1 MLDAIVVDAQRAAAF
16 AATAGAS
23 LQWIATGTNDDPGS
37 DTTNARVRTARAQ
50 WLVDALRARGITN
63 VVAAPDDDAT
73 ARETRQR
80 GAFLR
85 LSGATP

>member
-1 MLDAIVVDAQRAAAF
+1 MPTGRNHGLLI
-16 AATAGAS
+16 AG
-23 LQWIATGTNDDPGS
+23 GG
-37 DTTNARVRTARAQ
+37 VRTARAQ